1 MTLAK
6 YLRYFKSWKKNKADI
21 ASELYHYQRDIYINI
36 KSNSRI
42 FP

>member
-36 KSNSRI
+36 ESNSI